1 MKDEKDSQNQDTS
14 ALELQ
19 IEQMIDE
26 LFVSSEEPVADGA
39 QAAPETPDGD
49 QGTIVIDQSTL
60 VFPSETKEVG
70 TAIDFVSMPA
80 EPPHEK
86 PSLEADLQARS
97 GPAMMETDIG
107 IAAGVAGVQMLPVA
121 ATALE
126 EAATGLQA
134 ASVADS
140 VDELA
145 PAGKPADSIGQ
156 QLYNSLKENIL
167 SVEWEISPQNIDRFL
182 DAMKPVQQHLAGNS
196 SAMKATSM
204 MVGVLNYI
212 RRIGRSALPLCIQV
226 LQNGVDFLG
235 TLLLPEE
242 DTNGEKRKERLGVFV
257 DHYRVLKFQIE
268 QQSGKVQA
276 PKAKPVSARPGITPE
291 LTEYIKSVVDETVR
305 SVVDA
310 TLEGEVRRLKQEIS
324 EMFAHEA
331 RSAPAPVAAVEPTPV
346 AVVEPPE
353 TVKEEVLTVSLG
365 EQHFNIPKPMVAN
378 VYSPAPRKLAKVLEN
393 RSFRISD
400 LLSFLGS
407 PTKGL
412 MGPLAALPA
421 NELRNRSFDLV
432 DADKVFGVPGYLQPR
447 QLILISDGAK
457 GYGLLADTA
466 VWRTVLV
473 PRDFLERMVSGGGS
487 SEQVIQVSTEEYPF
501 LNVAREL

>member
-268 QQSGKVQA
+268 QQSG
-276 PKAKPVSARPGITPE
+276 
-291 LTEYIKSVVDETVR
+291 
-305 SVVDA
+305 
-310 TLEGEVRRLKQEIS
+310 
-324 EMFAHEA
+324 
-331 RSAPAPVAAVEPTPV
+331 
-346 AVVEPPE
+346 
-353 TVKEEVLTVSLG
+353 
-365 EQHFNIPKPMVAN
+365 
-378 VYSPAPRKLAKVLEN
+378 
-393 RSFRISD
+393 
-400 LLSFLGS
+400 
-407 PTKGL
+407 
-412 MGPLAALPA
+412 
-421 NELRNRSFDLV
+421 
-432 DADKVFGVPGYLQPR
+432 
-447 QLILISDGAK
+447 
-457 GYGLLADTA
+457 
-466 VWRTVLV
+466 
-473 PRDFLERMVSGGGS
+473 
-487 SEQVIQVSTEEYPF
+487 
-501 LNVAREL
+501 